1 MGAIKINE
9 FWIPEND
16 IHLNDWKEGKPFTQ
30 NKCLL
35 QFKEWCR
42 TQHKSFET
50 VIDVGAWAGCV
61 GRMDVARQACEWCW
75 RRRGLL
81 PMGASEGAGDG
92 GM

>member
-42 TQHKSFET
+42 TQHKSFQT
-50 VIDVGAWAGCV
+50 VIFANLGTLDVRFG
-61 GRMDVARQACEWCW
+61 
-75 RRRGLL
+75 
-81 PMGASEGAGDG
+81 
-92 GM
+92 